1 MRNSWNNQS
10 MRWVWLVIPLVLI
23 GIIGIEQ
30 SFAEQFSFNWGKHNQ
45 DNRNVVFDSPK
56 SQLKDGA
63 EPREVICDAYLY
75 LIYKTSD
82 GSPICVKVHYT
93 VPKLIERGFATLG
106 KTSLVITT
114 DKEMYSL
121 GESITITMK
130 NQGDTTLIFSGA
142 PIFSMES
149 QLEKYIDFPLD
160 VVFPPTENIVSFD
173 TLASTTY
180 VWNQTKRNLEIVN
193 ASTYTVYATFLEP
206 VFIENIPH
214 QLSHKEMR
222 IEKTFEIID

>member
-1 MRNSWNNQS
+1 MRLV
-10 MRWVWLVIPLVLI
+10 WVVIPLVLI
-23 GIIGIEQ
+23 GIVGIEQ
-30 SFAEQFSFNWGKHNQ
+30 SFAEQFSINSGKHNQ

-82 GSPICVKVHYT
+82 GSPICVKEHYT

-106 KTSLVITT
+106 ETLLVITT
-114 DKEMYSL
+114 DKEVYSL

-130 NQGDTTLIFSGA
+130 NQGDTKLIFSGA
-142 PIFSMES
+142 PTFSMES

-160 VVFPPTENIVSFD
+160 VVYPPTENIVSFD

-180 VWNQTKRNLEIVN
+180 VWNQTKRNLETV
-193 ASTYTVYATFLEP
+193 APGTYTIYTTFLEP
-206 VFIENIPH
+206 IFIENIPH
-214 QLSHKEMR
+214 QLSH
-222 IEKTFEIID
+222 IETKVEKSFEIID